1 MLWMRIRF
9 LVIQISGSDL
19 ELIPDPIIENKQR
32 LWSDRKGGII
42 VFSYLK
48 NVPLNTFLF

>member
-9 LVIQISGSDL
+9 LVIEISGSDL

-32 LWSDRKGGII
+32 SWSDRKGGII